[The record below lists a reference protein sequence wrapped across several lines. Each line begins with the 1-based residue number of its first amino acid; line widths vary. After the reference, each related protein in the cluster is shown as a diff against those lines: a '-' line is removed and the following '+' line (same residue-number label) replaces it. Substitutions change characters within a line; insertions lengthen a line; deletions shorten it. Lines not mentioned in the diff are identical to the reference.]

1 MEPEVRRR
9 SAWIAFGV
17 LLVAAVVMATWVALP
32 LWKPLLLAAVLAT
45 ATYGPYRRLSAK
57 LGGRRHVAA
66 WLMTA
71 LVIVAVLIPIAIIAT
86 MAIREAISVY
96 DDVASALREGGMNE
110 LVSRLP
116 DRVEGPIRRLLAAL
130 PVAPTELPEQAA
142 GGATGIARIIGDV
155 VAGLGAVVFSLVMML
170 IAYFAMLTD
179 GKRFLDW
186 IEDVSPL
193 RGRQTIELLSELR
206 AVSRSVQRSTVV
218 TAAAQSVV
226 ASIGYAIAGV
236 SNVVFFGLLTFF
248 SAFIPSIGT
257 GIVAIPIALVL
268 LLLGQTWQGIFLF
281 AWGALVVGLVDNLLK
296 PILIR
301 NGMHLHGVIV
311 FFSLVGGVLVFG
323 AIGLILGPLA
333 ITFLLTMIRFG
344 YRDFSPRKK
353 PGEAEDIPAPAKA
366 EQIPAEH
373 GPAEHGPAEHVP
385 ERAPA

>member
-17 LLVAAVVMATWVALP
+17 LLVAAVTMAALVALP

-45 ATYGPYRRLSAK
+45 ATYGPYRRLSAR
-57 LGGRRHVAA
+57 LRGRRYIAA

-86 MAIREAISVY
+86 MAIREAIQAYEYVT
-96 DDVASALREGGMNE
+96 SAMREGGLDE

-116 DRVEGPIRRLLAAL
+116 DRVEGPLRSLLAAL
-130 PVAPTELPEQAA
+130 PVAPSKLPEQAA
-142 GGATGIARIIGDV
+142 GGAGGIARIIADL
-155 VAGLGAVVFSLVMML
+155 VAGLGNILFSLVMML
-170 IAYFAMLTD
+170 IAYFALLTD

-193 RGRQTIELLSELR
+193 RGRQTLELLDELR
-206 AVSRSVQRSTVV
+206 TVSRSVLRSTVV
-218 TAAAQSVV
+218 TAAAQAAV
-226 ASIGYAIAGV
+226 ATVGYAIAGV
-236 SNVVFFGLLTFF
+236 RNVVFFGLLTFF
-248 SAFIPSIGT
+248 AAFIPSIGT
-257 GIVAIPIALVL
+257 GIVAIPLAGVL

-281 AWGALVVGLVDNLLK
+281 AWAVLVVGLVDNLLK

-323 AIGLILGPLA
+323 AIGLVLGPLA

-353 PGEAEDIPAPAKA
+353 PGEPEDVPAPAKPEHIPEGA
-366 EQIPAEH
+366 PAE
-373 GPAEHGPAEHVP
+373 
-385 ERAPA
+385 

>member
-1 MEPEVRRR
+1 MQPEVRRR

-17 LLVAAVVMATWVALP
+17 LLVVAVMLAAWVAFP

-57 LGGRRHVAA
+57 LGGRRYVAA
-66 WLMTA
+66 WLMTG

-86 MAIREAISVY
+86 MAIREAIQLY
-96 DDVASALREGGMNE
+96 EYVASALREGGMNE

-116 DRVEGPIRRLLAAL
+116 DRVEGPVRRVLAAL
-130 PVAPTELPEQAA
+130 PVAPAQLPEQAA
-142 GGATGIARIIGDV
+142 GGATGIARIIGDLV
-155 VAGLGAVVFSLVMML
+155 TGLGAVVFSLAMML

-193 RGRQTIELLSELR
+193 RGRQTLELLSELR
-206 AVSRSVQRSTVV
+206 TVSRSVLRSTTL
-218 TAAAQSVV
+218 TAAAQSLV

-248 SAFIPSIGT
+248 ASFIPSVGT
-257 GIVAIPIALVL
+257 GIVALPIAGVL
-268 LLLGQTWQGIFLF
+268 LLMGQTWQGIFLF
-281 AWGALVVGLVDNLLK
+281 AWAVLVVGLVDNLLK

-333 ITFLLTMIRFG
+333 VTFLLTMIRFG
-344 YRDFSPRKK
+344 YRDFSPHKK
-353 PGEAEDIPAPAKA
+353 PGEPEDIPAPAKPEHIPEGA
-366 EQIPAEH
+366 PAE
-373 GPAEHGPAEHVP
+373 
-385 ERAPA
+385 